1 MRNVSNV
8 SLALLPMLSVACN
21 GCKML
26 YFCGSCCSFNRSS
39 QEAVNTLVSC
49 SFCSQ
54 CWDFCSFSL
63 SLFCGCISML
73 SHRCL
78 GGDGLC
84 VYSFFLCFEAYVVLY
99 RNAVSLQV
107 LLRFFQFR
115 TSRVVLVIASQ
126 EKPPGSWSTYELTCV
141 FQNVLLILFAKSY
154 SVRWIDRGWRTE
166 CNRYVQS
173 CSHSHTRDKFEGPLE
188 FMFLHDLF
196 PILFVAK
203 NCGERQ
209 VRLARCTERNDRTLN
224 VAILNLS
231 F

>member
-26 YFCGSCCSFNRSS
+26 YFGRSCCSFNRSS

-63 SLFCGCISML
+63 SLFGCCISML

-78 GGDGLC
+78 GGWWPLC
-84 VYSFFLCFEAYVVLY
+84 VFVFLVFRGIRCSIPQC
-99 RNAVSLQV
+99 SLTASAAPI
-107 LLRFFQFR
+107 FQFR
-115 TSRVVLVIASQ
+115 TSRVVLVISSQ

-173 CSHSHTRDKFEGPLE
+173 CSHSHTHVINLK
-188 FMFLHDLF
+188 
-196 PILFVAK
+196 
-203 NCGERQ
+203 
-209 VRLARCTERNDRTLN
+209 VR
-224 VAILNLS
+224 
-231 F
+231 